1 MRKKEKIKGMHNEIH
16 LTDYISEG
24 NVGHFYCF
32 HGQTMRF
39 DLLALFG
46 V

>member
-16 LTDYISEG
+16 ETDYISEG
-24 NVGHFYCF
+24 NVGDFYCF
-32 HGQTMRF
+32 HGQTMCF

>member
-1 MRKKEKIKGMHNEIH
+1 MKSIKH
-16 LTDYISEG
+16 YISEG
-24 NVGHFYCF
+24 NVGDFYCF

-39 DLLALFG
+39 DLLVLFG